1 LKTLNDLFVT
11 IMSIP
16 HVDVDTKVRA
26 GFLQTQLCGKGRGF
40 DLGSLFGFAR

>member
-1 LKTLNDLFVT
+1 MEFLIELLAV

-26 GFLQTQLCGKGRGF
+26 GFLKSQLDGSAGYDIGRM
-40 DLGSLFGFAR
+40 FGWSR